1 MLLSFLSL
9 NRVARK
15 RVGEPF
21 DRAAAGKVSRDT
33 NFHLGPAARAR
44 LANAATP
51 SIHLSIVLPRRSER
65 QFSAVKGRKV
75 MMWRCLAETRQR
87 SSCVLRET

>member
-15 RVGEPF
+15 REREREPF
-21 DRAAAGKVSRDT
+21 DHAATGKVSRDT

-44 LANAATP
+44 FANAAMP
-51 SIHLSIVLPRRSER
+51 SIHPSNPSIALPHRPER
-65 QFSAVKGRKV
+65 DNFPPLKV
-75 MMWRCLAETRQR
+75 GKL
-87 SSCVLRET
+87 